1 MGDEALAGQS
11 KLDLAKEAAV
21 TSLDEFKPEDLVGL
35 TVFSTNLGTSTE
47 DISID
52 VLPIAPIADQRENLQ
67 IEINALLPTN
77 GTPLYDIAKQSME
90 QMIASYDPTLINAV
104 VLLTDGRN
112 EDGQTGDDA
121 RQLADLLKYLQE
133 STQGENAT
141 PVRLFTIGYGAD
153 ADLNVLKQ
161 MSEASSGAAYN
172 ASDPKTINKVFTQV
186 VSNF

>member
-1 MGDEALAGQS
+1 MGDQVLSGQS
-11 KLDLAKEAAV
+11 KLDLAKKAAV
-21 TSLDEFKPEDLVGL
+21 DSLDEFKPEDLVGL
-35 TVFSTNLGTSTE
+35 TVFSTNLGNGEEIST
-47 DISID
+47 DI
-52 VLPIAPIADQRENLQ
+52 LPIAPIAAQREQLQ

-77 GTPLYDIAKQSME
+77 GTPLYDIAMQSME
-90 QMIASYDPTLINAV
+90 SMIASYDPTLINAV

-112 EDGQTGDDA
+112 EDGQSSDDA

-133 STQGENAT
+133 QTQGENPT